1 MKQYLSH
8 ALQFN
13 LSTQEQKK
21 IPSLILEGETNP
33 FFFLSVFQ
41 IKHAKLPAVETIYY
55 LHVQYTSVTNVSLS
69 FTHFK

>member
-1 MKQYLSH
+1 MEQYLYS

-13 LSTQEQKK
+13 PSTQEQKK

-33 FFFLSVFQ
+33 FFLVFQ
-41 IKHAKLPAVETIYY
+41 IKHGKLPAVETIYY

-69 FTHFK
+69 ITHFK

>member
-1 MKQYLSH
+1 MEQYLYS

-13 LSTQEQKK
+13 SSTQEQKK

-33 FFFLSVFQ
+33 FFGGFQ
-41 IKHAKLPAVETIYY
+41 IKHARLPAVEIIDY
-55 LHVQYTSVTNVSLS
+55 LHVQYTSVANVSLS

>member
-1 MKQYLSH
+1 MEQYLYS

-13 LSTQEQKK
+13 PSTQEQKK
-21 IPSLILEGETNP
+21 IPSLILEGETNS
-33 FFFLSVFQ
+33 FFFLVFQ
-41 IKHAKLPAVETIYY
+41 IKHAKLPGVETIYY